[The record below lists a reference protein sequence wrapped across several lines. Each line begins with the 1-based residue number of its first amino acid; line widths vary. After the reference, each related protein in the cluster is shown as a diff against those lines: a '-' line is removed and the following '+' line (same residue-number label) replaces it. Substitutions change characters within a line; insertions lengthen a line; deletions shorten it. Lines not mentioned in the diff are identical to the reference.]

1 MYTTIWLRKLN
12 NKDVKEIELSKLIT
26 RDLLYKEFGV

>member
-12 NKDVKEIELSKLIT
+12 NKDVKEIELSKINKIG
-26 RDLLYKEFGV
+26 RAHV